1 MAQSGYSDGPYSSSF
16 WGGFQ
21 DLDLTLTGV
30 LGSTGLGNVASFQ
43 AANIVAPSYYNQG
56 HIGSVL
62 VRIPVTVSV
71 SGVEGASVSCTG
83 WGNGA
88 WGELVWGG
96 GVYADIGQVITPLL
110 PAIVGNVNAPT
121 IIGDATV
128 SLTGV
133 SGASVLESVLVG
145 AGALVSE
152 TGMSGAVGLG
162 DEAVHG
168 DCNLTLTG
176 VSGAVYAGDEHVETD
191 TGAPVTNVPGMT
203 VSLGDE
209 SVVIDALP
217 TVSGFAL
224 TGSVGSVAIT
234 GTSVLS
240 LTGVEGSG
248 NISSVILWGRIVPPQ
263 NTIWIEEAA

>member
-1 MAQSGYSDGPYSSSF
+1 MANSGYSDGPWSSSF

-30 LGSTGLGNVASFQ
+30 SGASGLGSVASFQ
-43 AANIVAPSYYNQG
+43 AANVAAPSFYNQV
-56 HIGSVL
+56 HLGSVL
-62 VRIPVTVSV
+62 VRLPVTVSV
-71 SGVEGASVSCTG
+71 SGVEGIADSCTG

-96 GVYADIGQVITPLL
+96 GVFADIGQVITPLL

-121 IIGDATV
+121 MTGDAAV
-128 SLTGV
+128 SPTGV
-133 SGASVLESVLVG
+133 VGTSTLESVLVG

-152 TGMSGAVGLG
+152 TGMSGVIGLG

-203 VSLGDE
+203 ASLGDE
-209 SVVIDALP
+209 SAIIDALP
-217 TVSGFAL
+217 IVSGFGL
-224 TGSVGSVAIT
+224 TGSVGSVSVT